1 MASSNESWEKFLHPK
16 TLKNNLITISLFIT
30 AFENFKESV
39 ISKPVAFFCDG
50 FNENGYIIDEKYK
63 TEVLS
68 LSKNKLYATLLW
80 LKTLEAIDQQDIVK
94 FDAIKRHRNEVAHET
109 MQFLADAD
117 KNFDV
122 TKFTDLIALLTKIE
136 KWWFLN
142 FEASIDPEMLP
153 EGADVEDVVPGAIW
167 SLQLMLDIALGD
179 EPTAGYYYNAYK
191 EKTI

>member
-50 FNENGYIIDEKYK
+50 FNEYCYIIDEKYK

-68 LSKNKLYATLLW
+68 LSKSKLYATLLW
-80 LKTLEAIDQQDIVK
+80 LKTIEAIDQQDIVK
-94 FDAIKRHRNEVAHET
+94 FDAIKRHRNEIAHET

>member
-142 FEASIDPEMLP
+142 FEASIYPEMLP

>member
-1 MASSNESWEKFLHPK
+1 MVNSNASWEKFLNPK
-16 TLKNNLITISLFIT
+16 TLKNNLLTISLFIT

-39 ISKPVAFFCDG
+39 ICKPVTFFCDG

-68 LSKNKLYATLLW
+68 LSKSKLYASLLW
-80 LKTLEAIDQQDIVK
+80 LQTLEAIDQQDIVK

-142 FEASIDPEMLP
+142 FEVSIDPDMLP
-153 EGADVEDVVPGAIW
+153 KGANAEDVVPGAIW
-167 SLQLMLDIALGD
+167 SLQLMLDIALGN
-179 EPTAGYYYNAYK
+179 EPEEGYYYDAYK